1 MAYADFTFYAE
12 SYYGNSL
19 SEDTAARFLEQAS
32 DEIDSITWGRLAT
45 AFPTNELHISK
56 VKKAVCAVADALF
69 LIDTQS
75 KAALLQKS
83 ENGYT
88 GGVISSISSGK
99 ESVSYTTSGASA
111 SMYAAA
117 ASSAV
122 ALRELLNSI
131 AVRYLANVPDNNGTN
146 LLYAGGLS

>member
-1 MAYADFTFYAE
+1 MAYTDFEFYKDTFFGDTLTEDIADK
-12 SYYGNSL
+12 
-19 SEDTAARFLEQAS
+19 FLERAS
-32 DEIDSITWGRLAT
+32 DEIDAITFNRLSN
-45 AFPTNELHISK
+45 AFPSDSSHAKK
-56 VKKAVCAVADALF
+56 VKKAVCAVAEALF
-69 LIDTQS
+69 IVDTQS
-75 KAALLQKS
+75 KAALMQKVD
-83 ENGYT
+83 NGYT
-88 GGVISSISSGK
+88 GGAISSVSSGK
-99 ESVSYTTSGASA
+99 ESISYTTSGASA